1 MPYRTSQKPMN
12 ITITLTNDEL
22 KEAVRDYAAKRKT
35 PIPDNF
41 TSSNFNTVVDQ
52 AFNGPRNIIAMEFL
66 FKEPK
71 TK

>member
-1 MPYRTSQKPMN
+1 MPYRTSQKPMD
-12 ITITLTNDEL
+12 ITITLTNEEL

-41 TSSNFNTVVDQ
+41 TSRSFTTVLDQ
-52 AFNGPRNIIAMEFL
+52 SFNGPRNIIAMEFV